1 MSEVVS
7 EGGAG
12 GGRLALETLGRLVGS
27 SSSRG
32 LSLEGGRRTRNGNYF
47 NATVGPAPELASFI
61 PFQSVPD
68 GGDGGDVNMKLG
80 RDSRAS

>member
-32 LSLEGGRRTRNGNYF
+32 LSLEGEQEMGIILMPQLDQRQNSRHSS
-47 NATVGPAPELASFI
+47 PSS
-61 PFQSVPD
+61 QSLREMV
-68 GGDGGDVNMKLG
+68 VVM
-80 RDSRAS
+80 